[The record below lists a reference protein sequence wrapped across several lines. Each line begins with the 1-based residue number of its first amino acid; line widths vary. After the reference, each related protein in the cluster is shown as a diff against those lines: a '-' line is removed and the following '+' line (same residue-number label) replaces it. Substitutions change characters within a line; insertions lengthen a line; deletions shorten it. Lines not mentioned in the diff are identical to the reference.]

1 MTKTDRACVMD
12 SYESQV
18 VCGGVAWRDIVRVG
32 REGQGPG
39 EFRALTGVAVHG
51 SEQVAVTDLGNRRL
65 TLLTLDG
72 RVGQTI
78 GFDGAPWIIRDA
90 VDSVLLVVESSPD
103 QWMPSPS
110 TERRRTRIARMRP
123 GEDELE
129 WETLVLPEEVS
140 IGDSPLVGG
149 AWSPRYGYV
158 FLEYPY
164 RMVRFSATG
173 EFLGAHVPA
182 HYEPQLPSDRDV
194 EARIRDLTSLF
205 GRPPDAE
212 SIRAWRE
219 HPKRGVVN
227 AGQITFSE
235 DGLLWVAA
243 TRDRTHWSYVDVY
256 ADGGQR
262 YLAAF
267 RVRGRLLAFDV
278 RGGTLAALVEEQD
291 QRGIPANSIDWYDIG
306 PWVDSHAGSPQR

>member
-1 MTKTDRACVMD
+1 MGADPQLTERRARSEGVPFTESPFLAVTEPDRACVLD

-18 VCGGVAWRDIVRVG
+18 VWGGVAWHDVVRVG
-32 REGQGPG
+32 RAGQGPG

-65 TLLTLDG
+65 TLLSPDG
-72 RVGQTI
+72 RVSQTI

-90 VDSVLLVVESSPD
+90 IDSLLLVSESSPD
-103 QWMPSPS
+103 QWMPSTS
-110 TERRRTRIARMRP
+110 TERRGTRIARLRP

-129 WETLVLPEEVS
+129 WETLVLPEEVP
-140 IGDSPLVGG
+140 IGDSPPVGG
-149 AWSPRYGYV
+149 ARSSRYGYV
-158 FLEYPY
+158 FLEYAY
-164 RMVRFSATG
+164 RMLRFSTTG
-173 EFLGAHVPA
+173 EFLGALVPA

-194 EARIRDLTSLF
+194 EARVRDLTSLF

-219 HPKRGVVN
+219 QPKRGVVN

-235 DGLLWVAA
+235 DELLCVAA

-256 ADGGQR
+256 AEGDS
-262 YLAAF
+262 
-267 RVRGRLLAFDV
+267 VTWGRFAS
-278 RGGTLAALVEEQD
+278 G
-291 QRGIPANSIDWYDIG
+291 
-306 PWVDSHAGSPQR
+306 VDSWPSTFAAEHLRLG